1 MDSLLFSLNA
11 VLPII
16 IMVVIGYVLKK
27 IGLVDG
33 KFSVMLN
40 KLVFRLFLPVMLFL
54 NVYKIESLADYNLTY
69 IFYAVGFVL
78 LLFAI
83 FLPIVIFFT
92 PRNERRG
99 VLLQAVFRSNYA
111 LIGLP
116 LAGAL
121 FGERGEIVAS
131 LLSVV
136 SIPAFNILAVISL
149 TVFNKEG
156 KRPSIKG
163 IFLEIAKNPLIVG
176 VAIGL
181 LTLGIRAIF
190 QKADLDFRLSDI
202 EPVMKVLNYLSG
214 IATPLALIS
223 LGARFEFSA
232 IKELKREII
241 FGTLVRTLLVPFL
254 GISVA
259 YLAFGN
265 VFDGAHFASFVALF
279 ATPLAVSTVPMTQE
293 MKGDTD
299 LAGQLVVWTTLVS
312 GFTIFIAAF
321 VLKSLGIF

>member
-1 MDSLLFSLNA
+1 
-11 VLPII
+11 
-16 IMVVIGYVLKK
+16 
-27 IGLVDG
+27 
-33 KFSVMLN
+33 
-40 KLVFRLFLPVMLFL
+40 
-54 NVYKIESLADYNLTY
+54 
-69 IFYAVGFVL
+69 
-78 LLFAI
+78 
-83 FLPIVIFFT
+83 
-92 PRNERRG
+92 
-99 VLLQAVFRSNYA
+99 
-111 LIGLP
+111 
-116 LAGAL
+116 
-121 FGERGEIVAS
+121 
-131 LLSVV
+131 
-136 SIPAFNILAVISL
+136 
-149 TVFNKEG
+149 
-156 KRPSIKG
+156 
-163 IFLEIAKNPLIVG
+163 VG

-241 FGTLVRTLLVPFL
+241 FGTLVRTFLVPFL
-254 GISVA
+254 GLSVA

-265 VFDGAHFASFVALF
+265 VFNGAHFAAFVALF

>member
-1 MDSLLFSLNA
+1 
-11 VLPII
+11 
-16 IMVVIGYVLKK
+16 
-27 IGLVDG
+27 
-33 KFSVMLN
+33 
-40 KLVFRLFLPVMLFL
+40 LPVMLFL

-156 KRPSIKG
+156 NARASRVFFSKLRKIRLLWALPS
-163 IFLEIAKNPLIVG
+163 
-176 VAIGL
+176 
-181 LTLGIRAIF
+181 
-190 QKADLDFRLSDI
+190 DF
-202 EPVMKVLNYLSG
+202 
-214 IATPLALIS
+214 
-223 LGARFEFSA
+223 
-232 IKELKREII
+232 
-241 FGTLVRTLLVPFL
+241 
-254 GISVA
+254 
-259 YLAFGN
+259 
-265 VFDGAHFASFVALF
+265 
-279 ATPLAVSTVPMTQE
+279 
-293 MKGDTD
+293 
-299 LAGQLVVWTTLVS
+299 
-312 GFTIFIAAF
+312 
-321 VLKSLGIF
+321 